1 MLPRVLLIVTLLL
14 VFLLA
19 MQGCNPGM
27 DYYTSMQVQKLDG
40 QSYLILENMAAGA
53 DGAEPYFSIYQP
65 GNNGPVE
72 WKPVTTDR
80 LGHALGIFRVKV
92 SEASG
97 PVAPVT
103 PPARAGVTPPKSET
117 PISEVQPVTI
127 DNPPVPSA
135 PPAPPAQVTATSAS
149 SMRLGIFHGDNGSTR
164 LDLAANPPTSTYK
177 RVDFNWI
184 PLTTSE
190 FNGVTYA
197 FGVDRF
203 ELNDKRTE
211 APLRVARLDGETW
224 TDLNLSG
231 PAVKL
236 NTLKAFS
243 LDALALDSGIKVLWR
258 NAVED
263 PGLLEGPRYTTDGP
277 LAMVSFDG
285 KDFEK
290 NPPEEGKEAS
300 GKIINVPKL
309 PKGNASIWVEQN
321 EIHALIQTRPK
332 DEQSLSMNSPMEIWT
347 IQADGE
353 SKMIERIEGSQS
365 KPGLMA
371 FIAAEHFTDK
381 GQEYILRSNWQT
393 FEVWQRV
400 EGTFKMIRANPPG
413 LPTYDLESVLWTGLA
428 GAGALVLFGAFLAWR
443 RRQAWTLM
451 RRIQAHEIYA
461 TVGSRTGAYL
471 VDLGLIVGI
480 AVLYSRI
487 CGSYASPF
495 EMVFLDFSKLP
506 YWPFFIIYM
515 LYFSLGEWLFGT
527 TAGKLLMGLCVV
539 MDGGQKLSLTSAL
552 IRNLVGF
559 VERIPQIV
567 LVVVWPMILLTPRR
581 QRLGDMLSRSFVV
594 HKSALV
600 IFKQQREQELAKLRT
615 DALASGALAR
625 KTDETKDGKP

>member
-1 MLPRVLLIVTLLL
+1 MLPRILLIVTLLL

-40 QSYLILENMAAGA
+40 QSYLILENMASTAEGS
-53 DGAEPYFSIYQP
+53 EPYFSIYKP
-65 GNNGPVE
+65 GDNGPVE

-92 SEASG
+92 AEPA
-97 PVAPVT
+97 AAVT
-103 PPARAGVTPPKSET
+103 PPARAGVTPPRSET
-117 PISEVQPVTI
+117 PISEIQPVTI
-127 DNPPVPSA
+127 DNPPA
-135 PPAPPAQVTATSAS
+135 KTETPPAPAAPASQ
-149 SMRLGIFHGDNGSTR
+149 MRLGIFHGDNGSTR
-164 LDLAANPPTSTYK
+164 IDLAATPPTSTYK

-190 FNGVTYA
+190 LNGVTYA

-203 ELNDKRTE
+203 EANDKRTE
-211 APLRVARLDGETW
+211 APLRVARLNGETW

-243 LDALALDSGIKVLWR
+243 LDALALSSGIKVLWR

-290 NPPEEGKEAS
+290 NPAEEGKDAS
-300 GKIINVPKL
+300 VKIINVSKL
-309 PKGNASIWVEQN
+309 PKGNASLWVEQN

-353 SKMIERIEGSQS
+353 TKMVERIEGSQS

-381 GQEYILRSNWQT
+381 GQEYILRSNWQN

-471 VDLGLIVGI
+471 VDLAIIVGG
-480 AVLYSRI
+480 AVLYSRLR
-487 CGSYASPF
+487 GSYASPF

-506 YWPFFIIYM
+506 YWPFFVIYM
-515 LYFSLGEWLFGT
+515 LYFSLAEWLFGT

-539 MDGGQKLSLTSAL
+539 MDGGQKLSLTSAV

-594 HKSALV
+594 HKSALD
-600 IFKQQREQELAKLRT
+600 IFKQQRDQELAKLRSE
-615 DALASGALAR
+615 ALSSGALAG
-625 KTDETKDGKP
+625 KSDETKDGKP